1 MSKIISLNDFKN
13 KQENNE
19 GEEKLTKAGKSFRE
33 RFMNALNE
41 LERNFNKELNDAKMS
56 SEVTTKINIST
67 VVKHAK
73 SSPLA
78 AYSDLHKE
86 FVEAK
91 IKEVITRCNQNLE
104 MKFQDKKRPTV
115 ESLHK
120 KLLEERALYKSE
132 LSKLA
137 SQKMTEYLELKDRK

>member
-115 ESLHK
+115 ESLNK